1 MGAPGLPR
9 LWWELAGHVVRSW
22 VKVDMWK
29 YLGAWGI
36 GHCRIQCPGMAQGL
50 LGSGGLILQ
59 VVRLRHGRFSMRLNR
74 ASGVDPNTARSS
86 DSAAWSGAFS
96 QMLGSSL
103 RVALTRFFAKIQIF
117 QGTIPRPPPPGS
129 LPWPPLGLF
138 MSTEQMLLPWLLLCF
153 LLNAASPVGS
163 QYQLLFYSGV
173 EGQPFYTRSPTECLQ
188 QGFVIEKAIEGLR
201 REGICMESHIQKKLT
216 LTSNIHTQGPASHLP
231 QVIRL

>member
-59 VVRLRHGRFSMRLNR
+59 VVRLRHVRFSIRLNR
-74 ASGVDPNTARSS
+74 ASGVDPNTARFG
-86 DSAAWSGAFS
+86 DSAAWSGIFS
-96 QMLGSSL
+96 QMLGSPL
-103 RVALTRFFAKIQIF
+103 RVALAHFFAKIQIF
-117 QGTIPRPPPPGS
+117 QGTLPRPPPPGS

-153 LLNAASPVGS
+153 FAQCCFSCRVPVS
-163 QYQLLFYSGV
+163 VAVLF
-173 EGQPFYTRSPTECLQ
+173 RC
-188 QGFVIEKAIEGLR
+188 
-201 REGICMESHIQKKLT
+201 
-216 LTSNIHTQGPASHLP
+216 
-231 QVIRL
+231 